1 MTTGSNFQEVWTD
14 LVGVKKGRVLVSL
27 DFKGSG
33 YNDAPE
39 ENIETIMEE
48 RKTTSVDDSVLRQR
62 HPVINGRVRL
72 NILYDTNKEELKMF
86 LHEAQ
91 NLPGGDLPDPP
102 DPQVKVYLMPG
113 KKKKK
118 KSDVIKDCVDPKF
131 NDEFD
136 FDIDFDKLP
145 QHSLKFS
152 VVDRKGVFS
161 KSPVL
166 GTTTI
171 SLDNPGLRG
180 GIADW
185 FLLEADEE
193 DSE

>member
-1 MTTGSNFQEVWTD
+1 MTTLKSPPIMLNF
-14 LVGVKKGRVLVSL
+14 R
-27 DFKGSG
+27 
-33 YNDAPE
+33 YNE
-39 ENIETIMEE
+39 
-48 RKTTSVDDSVLRQR
+48 
-62 HPVINGRVRL
+62 
-72 NILYDTNKEELKMF
+72 
-86 LHEAQ
+86 
-91 NLPGGDLPDPP
+91 
-102 DPQVKVYLMPG
+102 
-113 KKKKK
+113 
-118 KSDVIKDCVDPKF
+118 
-131 NDEFD
+131 EFD
-136 FDIDFDKLP
+136 FDVDFDKLP
-145 QHSLKFS
+145 QHSLKVGRRLTNQNKNCLSQFS